1 MALLLCVCFVD
12 GLWSVCNILKY
23 ICMVNVRT
31 GVVFTTTGKD
41 SDGCLGN
48 SAVFTSVED
57 VDIELANVS
66 DAVGIQVGGTQ
77 IVNNPDPLDNDSD
90 LTVPLENNDKYSA
103 FVDPYSSHFRVV
115 VRLGSLGGC
124 GLRVVNGFLH
134 FAQAHLT
141 VVGHVNGSGVG
152 IDLQT
157 AHNKKMA
164 IRQAIGS
171 KYVYPPVEIF
181 DGFVFYSQ
189 FSKIDT
195 NNNLSSP
202 GGFML
207 VTSNIASQNR
217 ILKDPTDTTKL
228 DIQVKSIT

>member
-66 DAVGIQVGGTQ
+66 DAVGIQIGGTQ
-77 IVNNPDPLDNDSD
+77 IVNSPTSS
-90 LTVPLENNDKYSA
+90 NNDLDITVQLGVNDYCPV
-103 FVDPYSSHFRVV
+103 FVDPYSSHFRVR
-115 VRLGSLGGC
+115 VRLGSSGGC

-141 VVGHVNGSGVG
+141 VFGHVNGSGVG
-152 IDLQT
+152 IDLQS
-157 AHNKKMA
+157 AHSKKAA
-164 IRQAIGS
+164 IRQAISS
-171 KYVYPPVEIF
+171 KYTYPPVDIF

-189 FSKIDT
+189 FSQIVST
-195 NNNLSSP
+195 TLVSP

-207 VTSNIASQNR
+207 VTSNVPSQNR
-217 ILKDPTDTTKL
+217 LLRDPAYITKL